1 MLPLSFPPP
10 RWRGPSRSRNSRIVN
25 QPTPCR
31 LFHFASVL
39 LSVGL
44 TANAFSAT
52 TLPSIEDEDRIRAA
66 MNEAPA
72 EEIIFNDHI
81 TVLSSPWMGGRLPG
95 TPGMEYARDYV
106 IYWYKQAGLQPG
118 MIDPDTGER
127 SWKQPFRLGASTE
140 FSGQELVIDGK
151 NGEVVF
157 ELGEDFELT
166 SLGTDGTMNG
176 EMVFVG
182 YSIDDGTDGYQSFE
196 EDTDL
201 TGKVA
206 VMLRFEPMNEDGDSL
221 WNETR
226 WSRKSTFA
234 SKFNAVK
241 KRNPAGVILINPPGA
256 NDPRSGALMKGT
268 SRVIEDIP
276 VFMITPDAGEKLAAA
291 CDPKGR
297 SLLELRKAADA
308 GTTIVPF
315 GGSVAAGGVIE
326 EIPSYAENVL
336 GVLPGRGA
344 LKDEFV
350 IIGGHLDHLGMGEFG
365 SRRGSGNLHPGA
377 DDNASGA
384 AALMMLGESLR
395 KAYDEIPEDQP
406 LRSIMFAAFD
416 AEESGLNGSRFYAD
430 NPPHGIDD
438 VALMINFDMIGRVN
452 EQGLSVT
459 GVDTGEGMRD
469 WAQPFLDDSGLEVVL
484 KEGMRGGGSD
494 HASFYRKGIPILF
507 AICADFHDDYHTP
520 DDTPDKIYR
529 TSGVKTVKL
538 FHELALDAAKR
549 PEKFAFASP
558 NTEGGDSARAPG
570 PARPRAL
577 RVRLGIRSRQLP
589 DGAGLEVVNV
599 MDNSTAE
606 KGGLQEGDVIKKWDK
621 NPLKT
626 RAELVS
632 RLAELK
638 PDDEVQVIV
647 ERDGEQK
654 VVFLKM
660 LAPE

>member
-1 MLPLSFPPP
+1 M
-10 RWRGPSRSRNSRIVN
+10 N

-44 TANAFSAT
+44 TANAFSAS

-430 NPPHGIDD
+430 NPPHEIDD

-520 DDTPDKIYR
+520 DDTADKIYR

-558 NTEGGDSARAPG
+558 NEGGDSARAPG

>member
-1 MLPLSFPPP
+1 M
-10 RWRGPSRSRNSRIVN
+10 N

-44 TANAFSAT
+44 TASAFSST
-52 TLPSIEDEDRIRAA
+52 TLAAIEDEDRIRAA
-66 MNEAPA
+66 MNAAPA

-106 IYWYKQAGLQPG
+106 VYWYKQAGLQPG

-140 FSGQELVIDGK
+140 FRDQELVVDGK

-166 SLGTDGTMNG
+166 SLGTDGRMNG

-182 YSIDDGTDGYQSFE
+182 YSIDNGNDDYQSFE

-201 TGKVA
+201 TGKIA

-256 NDPRSGALMKGT
+256 NDPRSNALMKGT
-268 SRVIEDIP
+268 SSVIEDIP
-276 VFMITPDAGEKLAAA
+276 VFMMTPDAGEKLAAA
-291 CDPKGR
+291 CDPEGR
-297 SLLELRKAADA
+297 SLLELRKASDA

-315 GGSVAAGGVIE
+315 GGSVVAGGVIE

-377 DDNASGA
+377 DDNASGV

-395 KAYDEIPEDQP
+395 KAYDELPEDQP

-459 GVDTGEGMRD
+459 GVDTGDGMRE
-469 WAQPFLDDSGLEVVL
+469 WAQPFLDDSGLEIVL

-538 FHELALDAAKR
+538 FHELALDAAKQ

-558 NTEGGDSARAPG
+558 DEGGDSARAPG

-599 MDNSTAE
+599 MENSTAD

>member
-1 MLPLSFPPP
+1 M
-10 RWRGPSRSRNSRIVN
+10 N

-140 FSGQELVIDGK
+140 FSGQELVVDGK

-166 SLGTDGTMNG
+166 SLGTDGRMNG

-201 TGKVA
+201 TGKIA

-256 NDPRSGALMKGT
+256 NDPRSNALMKGT
-268 SRVIEDIP
+268 SSVIEDIP
-276 VFMITPDAGEKLAAA
+276 VFMMTPDAGEKLAAA
-291 CDPKGR
+291 CDTEGR
-297 SLLELRKAADA
+297 SLLELRKASDA

-315 GGSVAAGGVIE
+315 GGSVVAGGVIE

-377 DDNASGA
+377 DDNASGV

-395 KAYDEIPEDQP
+395 KAYDELPEDQP

-459 GVDTGEGMRD
+459 GVDTGEGMRE
-469 WAQPFLDDSGLEVVL
+469 WAQPFLDDSGLEIVL

-538 FHELALDAAKR
+538 FHELALDAAKQ

-558 NTEGGDSARAPG
+558 DEGGDSARAPG

-599 MDNSTAE
+599 MENSTAD

>member
-1 MLPLSFPPP
+1 M
-10 RWRGPSRSRNSRIVN
+10 N

-44 TANAFSAT
+44 TANAFSAS

-520 DDTPDKIYR
+520 DDTADKIYR

-558 NTEGGDSARAPG
+558 NEGGDSARAPG

>member
-44 TANAFSAT
+44 TANAFSAS

-520 DDTPDKIYR
+520 DDTADKIYR

-558 NTEGGDSARAPG
+558 NEGGDSARAPG

-599 MDNSTAE
+599 MENSTAE

>member
-1 MLPLSFPPP
+1 
-10 RWRGPSRSRNSRIVN
+10 
-25 QPTPCR
+25 
-31 LFHFASVL
+31 
-39 LSVGL
+39 
-44 TANAFSAT
+44 
-52 TLPSIEDEDRIRAA
+52 
-66 MNEAPA
+66 
-72 EEIIFNDHI
+72 
-81 TVLSSPWMGGRLPG
+81 
-95 TPGMEYARDYV
+95 
-106 IYWYKQAGLQPG
+106 
-118 MIDPDTGER
+118 
-127 SWKQPFRLGASTE
+127 
-140 FSGQELVIDGK
+140 
-151 NGEVVF
+151 
-157 ELGEDFELT
+157 
-166 SLGTDGTMNG
+166 
-176 EMVFVG
+176 
-182 YSIDDGTDGYQSFE
+182 
-196 EDTDL
+196 
-201 TGKVA
+201 
-206 VMLRFEPMNEDGDSL
+206 MLRFEPMNEDGDSL

>member
-1 MLPLSFPPP
+1 M
-10 RWRGPSRSRNSRIVN
+10 N

-44 TANAFSAT
+44 TANAFSAS

-520 DDTPDKIYR
+520 DDTADKIYR

-558 NTEGGDSARAPG
+558 NEEGDSARAPG

>member
-1 MLPLSFPPP
+1 M
-10 RWRGPSRSRNSRIVN
+10 N

-44 TANAFSAT
+44 TANAFSAS

-520 DDTPDKIYR
+520 DDTADKIYR

-558 NTEGGDSARAPG
+558 NEGGDSARAPG

-599 MDNSTAE
+599 MENSTAE

>member
-44 TANAFSAT
+44 TANAFSAS

-520 DDTPDKIYR
+520 DDTADKIYR

-558 NTEGGDSARAPG
+558 NEGGDSARAPG

>member
-1 MLPLSFPPP
+1 M
-10 RWRGPSRSRNSRIVN
+10 NH
-25 QPTPCR
+25 PTTCR
-31 LFHFASVL
+31 LFLSASVL
-39 LSVGL
+39 LSIGI
-44 TANAFSAT
+44 TANLSGSI
-52 TLPSIEDEDRIRAA
+52 TLPSIQDEDRIRAA
-66 MNEAPA
+66 MNEAP
-72 EEIIFNDHI
+72 EEERIFNDHI
-81 TVLSSPWMGGRLPG
+81 TVLSSPWMGGSLPG

-106 IYWYKQAGLQPG
+106 IYWYKQAGLEPG
-118 MIDPDTGER
+118 MVDADTGER
-127 SWKQPFRLGASTE
+127 SWKQPFRLGAATE
-140 FSGQELVIDGK
+140 FSGQEFVVDGK

-166 SLGTDGTMNG
+166 SLGSDGRVEG
-176 EMVFVG
+176 DMVFIG
-182 YSIDDGTDGYQSFE
+182 YSIDDGNDGYQSFE
-196 EDTDL
+196 EETDL
-201 TGKVA
+201 TGKIA

-221 WNETR
+221 WDERR

-241 KRNPAGVILINPPGA
+241 KRNPAAVILINPPGA
-256 NDPRSGALMKGT
+256 NDPRAGTLMKGT
-268 SRVIEDIP
+268 SNVIEGVP
-276 VFMITPDAGEKLAAA
+276 VFMLTPDAGEKLVAA
-291 CDPKGR
+291 CDPEGR
-297 SLLELRKAADA
+297 SLLELRKLADA
-308 GTTIVPF
+308 GMTIVPF

-326 EIPSYAENVL
+326 ETPSYAENVL
-336 GVLPGRGA
+336 GVLPGRGE

-395 KAYDEIPEDQP
+395 KAYEEIPEDQP

-430 NPPHGIDD
+430 NPPHEIDD

-452 EQGLSVT
+452 EGGLSVT
-459 GVDTGEGMRD
+459 GVDTGDGMRE
-469 WAQPFLDDSGLEVVL
+469 WAQPFLDDSGLKIVL
-484 KEGMRGGGSD
+484 AEGMRGGGSD
-494 HASFYRKGIPILF
+494 HASFYRKNIPILF

-520 DDTPDKIYR
+520 DDTADKIYR
-529 TSGVKTVKL
+529 TSGVKTVQL

-549 PEKFAFASP
+549 PEKFPFASP
-558 NTEGGDSARAPG
+558 DTGDDSAQNPNG
-570 PARPRAL
+570 PTRSRAL
-577 RVRLGIRSRQLP
+577 RVRLGIRSRQQP

-599 MDNSTAE
+599 TEGSTAD
-606 KGGLQEGDVIKKWDK
+606 KGGLLEGDVIKKWDK
-621 NPLKT
+621 NVLKT

-632 RLAELK
+632 YLAELK

-647 ERDGEQK
+647 DRDGEQK

>member
-1 MLPLSFPPP
+1 M
-10 RWRGPSRSRNSRIVN
+10 N

-44 TANAFSAT
+44 TANAFSAS

-430 NPPHGIDD
+430 NPPHEIDD

-520 DDTPDKIYR
+520 DDTADKIYR

-558 NTEGGDSARAPG
+558 NEGGDSARAPG

-599 MDNSTAE
+599 MENSTAE

>member
-1 MLPLSFPPP
+1 M
-10 RWRGPSRSRNSRIVN
+10 N

-44 TANAFSAT
+44 TANAFSAS

-430 NPPHGIDD
+430 NPPHEIDD

-520 DDTPDKIYR
+520 DDTADKIYR

-599 MDNSTAE
+599 MENSTAE

>member
-1 MLPLSFPPP
+1 M
-10 RWRGPSRSRNSRIVN
+10 N

-520 DDTPDKIYR
+520 DDTADKIYR

-558 NTEGGDSARAPG
+558 NEGGDSARAPG